1 MQKLIFLRIG
11 LVLNLLEDA
20 VGRLARARAR
30 ARTAGLHHLPT
41 DLKLIYR
48 KNDRK
53 VLLITVRSTTTLDAF
68 YWDSLYILIKNLHL
82 LIF

>member
-20 VGRLARARAR
+20 VGRLARSS
-30 ARTAGLHHLPT
+30 P
-41 DLKLIYR
+41 IYR

-53 VLLITVRSTTTLDAF
+53 VLLITVRSTTLDAF
-68 YWDSLYILIKNLHL
+68 YWDSLYVTHKSVDYYLRNPQIDLKVAV
-82 LIF
+82 